1 MTFLPRRSI
10 QAFTVRHTHAGVA
23 DRFFT
28 WSFHDDEKK
37 IVRDAYAPRR
47 VLPDYPLKTLFPR
60 FSAVSVL

>member
-10 QAFTVRHTHAGVA
+10 RAFTVRHTHAGVA

-37 IVRDAYAPRR
+37 SFAMRMRLGESYRIIH
-47 VLPDYPLKTLFPR
+47 
-60 FSAVSVL
+60 